1 MIPLRDNIP
10 SQSRPIMSYSIIG
23 LNTLIFLL
31 ELTTGSHLAEFI
43 TSFGFIPARFFA
55 LLETHPEKYLSLY
68 LPFLTTMFLHGGW
81 LHLIANMWTLF
92 IFGDN
97 VEDRLGHFRF
107 LLFYL
112 ASGIAG
118 SLLHAFLSPNSWVP
132 VVGASGA
139 IAGVMGAYFLL
150 FRHSMVLVF
159 IPFFLLAPIVEVPAY
174 VFLGVWFVL
183 QFFSG
188 TYSILGPRVAQGGG
202 VAFWAHVGGFVAGFC
217 LIFILSTIGLV
228 QSDKIHPKV
237 KS

>member
-10 SQSRPIMSYSIIG
+10 SSSRPIMNYAIIG
-23 LNTLIFLL
+23 LNLLVFLL
-31 ELTTGSHLAEFI
+31 ELATGSHMPEFL
-43 TSFGFIPARFFA
+43 TAFGFIPARFFA
-55 LLETHPEKYLSLY
+55 LQQAHPEKYLALY

-97 VEDRLGHFRF
+97 VEDRLGHTRY

-112 ASGIAG
+112 AAGIAG
-118 SLLHAFLSPNSWVP
+118 SLLHAYLSPNSWVP

-150 FRHSMVLVF
+150 FRHSLVLVF
-159 IPFFLLAPIVEVPAY
+159 IPIFILAPIVEVPAY
-174 VFLGVWFVL
+174 VFLGVWFLL

-188 TYSILGPRVAQGGG
+188 TYSILGARAASGGG
-202 VAFWAHVGGFVAGFC
+202 VAFWAHVGGFVTGVC
-217 LIFILSTIGLV
+217 VIFILSTIGLLQV
-228 QSDKIHPKV
+228 RRDRNNLQ
-237 KS
+237 

>member
-10 SQSRPIMSYSIIG
+10 SSRRPIMSYTIIG
-23 LNTLIFLL
+23 LNILFFFL
-31 ELTTGSHLAEFI
+31 ELGTGSHLQQFL
-43 TSFGFIPARFFA
+43 TTFGFIPARYFA
-55 LLETHPEKYLSLY
+55 MSEAHPERIVALY
-68 LPFLTTMFLHGGW
+68 LPLLTTMFLHGGW

-97 VEDRLGHFRF
+97 VEDRLGRFRF

-118 SLLHAFLSPNSWVP
+118 SLLHAYLTPNSWVP

-150 FRHSMVLVF
+150 FRQSMVLVF
-159 IPFFLLAPIVEVPAY
+159 IPFFFVAPIVEVPAY
-174 VFLGVWFVL
+174 VFLGVWFLL

-188 TYSILGPRVAQGGG
+188 AFSVLGPRAAQGGG
-202 VAFWAHVGGFVAGFC
+202 VAFWAHVGGFLAGVC
-217 LIFILSTIGLV
+217 LIFLLGAMRLIRPE
-228 QSDKIHPKV
+228 DKSV
-237 KS
+237 

>member
-10 SQSRPIMSYSIIG
+10 SRSRPIMLYSIIA
-23 LNTLIFLL
+23 LNCLVFFL
-31 ELTTGSHLAEFI
+31 ELATGKHLQQFLTT
-43 TSFGFIPARFFA
+43 FGFIPARFFA
-55 LLETHPEKYLSLY
+55 MAEAHPERILALY

-97 VEDRLGHFRF
+97 VEDRLGHVRF

-112 ASGIAG
+112 ACGLAG
-118 SLLHAFLSPNSWVP
+118 SFLHAYLTPNSWIP

-159 IPFFLLAPIVEVPAY
+159 IPFFFVAPIVEVPAY
-174 VFLGVWFVL
+174 IFLGVWFLL

-188 TYSILGPRVAQGGG
+188 TYSILGMRAAQGGG
-202 VAFWAHVGGFVAGFC
+202 VAFWAHVGGFLAGLC
-217 LIFILSTIGLV
+217 LIFLLSIMRLIRPD
-228 QSDKIHPKV
+228 DK
-237 KS
+237 SEA